1 MLGCM
6 CGRVDIHTPPSQL
19 ARLLEVQL
27 AAGVDPDGR
36 PSWNGAPGRGIPA
49 ITERRP
55 LTQSGEKSENPERV
69 LDVLRW
75 GLVPHWAKDPRTGYK
90 MINAR
95 AETVKKKPAYR
106 SAFAN
111 HRCLVVVDG
120 FFEWQVPDPESPK
133 RKVPFYFRRADG
145 QPLTFAGLYE
155 TWWDKSRSEEPDPE
169 TMLRT
174 CTIIT
179 TNAGADMV
187 DVHDRMPVIIE
198 RPDCDAW
205 LDPDQHDTEVLSK
218 LLLPAAMALANCV
231 APRPSD
237 QMPGEP
243 VRRHSA
249 HPREP
254 IGPSTLKRLS

>member
-1 MLGCM
+1 MD
-6 CGRVDIHTPPSQL
+6 RPAFV
-19 ARLLEVQL
+19 RLTS
-27 AAGVDPDGR
+27 AGTHIDHDTTFGKGHGGSHRRCPAVIIG
-36 PSWNGAPGRGIPA
+36 WIAKHVGAHGI
-49 ITERRP
+49 
-55 LTQSGEKSENPERV
+55 
-69 LDVLRW
+69 
-75 GLVPHWAKDPRTGYK
+75 
-90 MINAR
+90 
-95 AETVKKKPAYR
+95 
-106 SAFAN
+106 
-111 HRCLVVVDG
+111 
-120 FFEWQVPDPESPK
+120 
-133 RKVPFYFRRADG
+133 
-145 QPLTFAGLYE
+145 PLTFAGLYE
-155 TWWDKSRSEEPDPE
+155 TWWDKSRSEELDPE

-254 IGPSTLKRLS
+254 IGPSTLKRLSTINPLGIAPSFGRHQRHGSELNLGPSHGSAIPGGLREGCKLPILRSGCHDCRTSTTIAD